1 MTNGSEN
8 ALATIPLH
16 QLKSVHWYFGARCN
30 ACDQP
35 IAIWEDPA
43 QGWGE
48 RVMKLPRLMR
58 VECPY
63 CKAVSYAQEL
73 GRFRSTLRYA

>member
-1 MTNGSEN
+1 
-8 ALATIPLH
+8 
-16 QLKSVHWYFGARCN
+16 
-30 ACDQP
+30 
-35 IAIWEDPA
+35 
-43 QGWGE
+43 
-48 RVMKLPRLMR
+48 MKLPRLMR